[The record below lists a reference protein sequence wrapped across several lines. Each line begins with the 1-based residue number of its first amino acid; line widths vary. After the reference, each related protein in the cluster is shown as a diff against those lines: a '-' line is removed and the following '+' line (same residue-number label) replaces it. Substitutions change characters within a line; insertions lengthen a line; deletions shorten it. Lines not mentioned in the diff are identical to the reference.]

1 MQRRKNRARV
11 IRLAVYVMAFAL
23 VAAMA
28 VGFGAGGGQPRTVVR
43 HAGPHGLVHSTLST
57 NWAGYAAQGGPFTNV
72 SASWVQPAGRCGPWE
87 SSWSS
92 FWVGLDGSGSN
103 SVEQAGSE
111 VDCDSGHP
119 LYYGWYEVY
128 PYAPVN
134 YPEAAQ
140 AGDLFSSTVTS
151 DQAGNFTITLVD
163 QTQGWSHTERLS
175 YGGAPLSSA
184 EVVAEAPLSDAGV
197 VPLTNFGSIRFTGAR
212 VNGQPIGYFNTVPI
226 SMATPDYM
234 KAQPSGLAAGTDFSV
249 TWSHW

>member
-1 MQRRKNRARV
+1 MA
-11 IRLAVYVMAFAL
+11 LALMAAL
-23 VAAMA
+23 A
-28 VGFGAGGGQPRTVVR
+28 VGFGAAGGAGGGRPQVVR
-43 HAGPHGLVHSTLST
+43 HGGGPAELAHGTLST
-57 NWAGYAAQGGPFTNV
+57 NWAGYAAQGGPFTSV
-72 SASWVQPAGRCGPWE
+72 SASWVQPAGRCGAFE

-111 VDCDSGHP
+111 VDCDSGRP
-119 LYYGWYEVY
+119 IYYGWYEVY

-140 AGDLFSSTVTS
+140 AGDVFTSSVTG
-151 DQAGNFTITLVD
+151 DQTGNFTISLVD
-163 QTQGWSHTERLS
+163 QTQGWSHTERFT
-175 YGGAPLSSA
+175 YAGAPLSSA

-197 VPLTNFGSIRFTGAR
+197 VPLTNFGSVRFAGAR

-234 KAQPSGLAAGTDFSV
+234 KAEPSGLAGGTDFSV